1 MKQMMPDIKHIILTN
16 MNVKLYMNTYFSQG
30 SVATDLR
37 GSGSFYSS
45 FLRRSFLNLTARNY

>member
-1 MKQMMPDIKHIILTN
+1 MMPDIKHIILTN